1 MKIPLLVTSAVNVSA
16 PFVEITDPTIR
27 VELTLE
33 AIGEWIRIVPGIDI
47 VICDGSGYDFEPAV
61 AQAFPDSSIEC
72 LHFRNN
78 KVMVMSRGKGFGEGE
93 IVTHAVSHSR
103 LIGAY
108 DYFAKCT
115 SKLWV
120 ANFAECLSGFN
131 GVFNGEMAFDD
142 RSIHNYRHCDTRF
155 YLTGKKFYCET
166 LSMCHTL
173 VQDDRGYHLEHAFG
187 DVLRKTDIRHI
198 VFKTK
203 PLIYGYSGS
212 TGQFFNPE
220 PERMRSRLLRRIRNL
235 LA

>member
-16 PFVEITDPTIR
+16 TCVEITDAKER

-33 AIGEWIRIVPGIDI
+33 AIREWTRIVPDIDI
-47 VICDGSGYDFEPAV
+47 VICDGSGYNFEPDV

-78 KVMVMSRGKGFGEGE
+78 KEMVMSRGKGFGEGE
-93 IVTHAVSHSR
+93 IVAHAVSHSR
-103 LIGAY
+103 FVRSY
-108 DYFAKCT
+108 DCFAKCT
-115 SKLWV
+115 AKLWV
-120 ANFAECLSGFN
+120 ENFTECLGGFN
-131 GVFNGEMAFDD
+131 GVFNCDKAFGD
-142 RSIHNYRHCDTRF
+142 RSLDNYSHCDTRF
-155 YLTGKKFYCET
+155 YITEKRFYCET

-173 VQDDRGYHLEHAFG
+173 VKHYQGYHLEHAFG
-187 DVLRKTDIRHI
+187 DVLRKAGTKHI

-212 TGQFFNPE
+212 TGEFYSPE

-235 LA
+235 IA